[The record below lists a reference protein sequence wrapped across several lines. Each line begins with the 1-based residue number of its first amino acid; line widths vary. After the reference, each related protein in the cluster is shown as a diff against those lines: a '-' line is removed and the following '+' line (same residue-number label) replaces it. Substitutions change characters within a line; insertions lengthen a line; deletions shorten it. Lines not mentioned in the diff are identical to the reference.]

1 MDHLKST
8 YICFGTS
15 ETNPAFAMHGVAAR
29 IQSYSCGKEDP
40 GTERK
45 SALPSL
51 AVGQSKNSKSHG
63 LLMLS

>member
-8 YICFGTS
+8 FYICFGTS

-45 SALPSL
+45 AHFLHL
-51 AVGQSKNSKSHG
+51 LLVRVRILSH
-63 LLMLS
+63 MDS